1 MEKNEKRFDDLLKEK
16 LEGLELPYQADHWR
30 LFEEK
35 LDASEMAGKP
45 EGSAV
50 ADAQS
55 VDEAVFGK
63 LHRYEAPYQPHHW
76 LRMEALLEEVF
87 TLPRTVLRYKLAE
100 LTLMLLL
107 LMALWQLV
115 PAGERPVGTGIQATE
130 LQATPALDEQDG
142 ADTPKLPA
150 LQADA
155 HRSSPDPVSPEEGLR
170 SIEPATEMAADAT
183 RPPSAGP
190 ASISIEPGGLSP
202 LSASTGPR
210 QLAPPAPPL
219 DLSPLNLPGLET
231 ALAVPQRSLRGH
243 LPAPAD
249 GASLAAATRLPERE
263 LDPLAS
269 IAPATT
275 AAFEALPLKR
285 PRPVFRFGMFGSTDY
300 NHITVPA
307 NYERRL
313 FQSFD
318 RHALGYGG
326 GLLLGV
332 ELSRRWEL
340 ELGAA
345 YAARQYPVGIIYIEG
360 SLSTGLQ
367 GNELQATELNII
379 NLPLHLRY
387 NFFYRSNWRAYALA
401 GAALQVVFQSN
412 YYAAQVPAF
421 EYRPI
426 IIPHEPAPGDENII
440 AQLRREGVA
449 WFEGGSFQENAYLS
463 ANFGL
468 GVERYVGTRWSVFT
482 QPTLQYSLHYYNGG
496 LGPNKDLINSLSLW
510 FGARV
515 RLH

>member
-1 MEKNEKRFDDLLKEK
+1 MEKNEKRFDDLLREK
-16 LEGLELPYQADHWR
+16 LAGLELPYQADHWR

-35 LDASEMAGKP
+35 LDASEMADNP

-50 ADAQS
+50 ADALGM
-55 VDEAVFGK
+55 DEAVFSK

-107 LMALWQLV
+107 LMALWQLL
-115 PAGERPVGTGIQATE
+115 PPGERPSSTGIQIVE
-130 LQATPALDEQDG
+130 RQAIPALDDSAG
-142 ADTPKLPA
+142 ADVADQQA
-150 LQADA
+150 LQAVDNP
-155 HRSSPDPVSPEEGLR
+155 RSLHNPATSGEGLLN
-170 SIEPATEMAADAT
+170 IDPATEMGVNAARPLAAGTSSTSIKPTAFAPSGNARARQLVPPAT
-183 RPPSAGP
+183 R
-190 ASISIEPGGLSP
+190 
-202 LSASTGPR
+202 
-210 QLAPPAPPL
+210 L
-219 DLSPLNLPGLET
+219 DFSPLNLPGLET
-231 ALAVPQRSLRGH
+231 ALALPRRSLSDD
-243 LPAPAD
+243 LPALAN
-249 GASLAAATRLPERE
+249 GSSLAAAARLPERE
-263 LDPLAS
+263 LDQLAS
-269 IAPATT
+269 IATPAK
-275 AAFEALPLKR
+275 AAFAALPLKR
-285 PRPVFRFGMFGSTDY
+285 QRPVFRFGMFGSTDY

-326 GLLLGV
+326 GLLLGI

-360 SLSTGLQ
+360 SLGTGLQ

-401 GAALQVVFQSN
+401 GAAMQVVFQSN

-426 IIPHEPAPGDENII
+426 IMPIEPAPGDENII

-463 ANFGL
+463 ANLGL
-468 GVERYVGTRWSVFT
+468 GVERYVGTRWSVFA
-482 QPTLQYSLHYYNGG
+482 QPTLQYSLHYYNDG